1 MFTKLN
7 DDPTR
12 RSQNATRKSHGLG
25 TVLAG
30 LAMAVSLGGC
40 ASVTGG
46 DQIFLQQHQASVA
59 LTQAVIAAEY
69 DNPDAVDVLYE
80 GELALNQACGPL
92 QAVAYRKTN
101 DETVYPWH
109 HMAAY
114 GSLEDCT
121 AQIQAVEDL
130 LWRVDPETAGH
141 YLGRSLISA
150 RVEQ

>member
-1 MFTKLN
+1 MLETLKN
-7 DDPTR
+7 DLTS
-12 RSQNATRKSHGLG
+12 RSGNVTRKSHSFR
-25 TVLAG
+25 TALAG

-40 ASVTGG
+40 ASMTGG
-46 DQIFLQQHQASVA
+46 DRIFLQQHQATVA
-59 LTQAVIAAEY
+59 LTQAVMAAEY
-69 DNPDAVDVLYE
+69 DNPDAVDVLYD
-80 GELALNQACGPL
+80 GEMALNQACGPL
-92 QAVAYRKTN
+92 QAVAYRKSN

-114 GSLEDCT
+114 DSLDDCN
-121 AQIQAVEDL
+121 AQIEAVEDL